1 MPTQPQVDVIRKIN
15 RYTIL
20 QYRAY
25 TQLAKTLYQEALDI
39 QQAVTRAGHIA
50 EHNTSLLDL
59 ILDQLD
65 ALEDLDDKCSVK
77 RREVGAIL
85 CASAEDL
92 LALRT
97 AHQMPAY
104 TRAENLTANNYW
116 YRPASLWAQQERAK
130 RFATKGRR

>member
-15 RYTIL
+15 RYTML

-25 TQLAKTLYQEALDI
+25 HQLARALYQEALDI
-39 QQAVTRAGHIA
+39 QQAVTRAGHLA
-50 EHNTSLLDL
+50 EHNTNLLDL

-65 ALEDLDDKCSVK
+65 ALEDLEDKCSAK
-77 RREVGAIL
+77 RREIGAIL

-97 AHQMPAY
+97 AHKMPAY
-104 TRAENLTANNYW
+104 ARAEDLTANNYW
-116 YRPASLWAQQERAK
+116 YRPASLWAQQERAQ
-130 RFATKGRR
+130 RVATKGRR